1 MISDAKASTETLS
14 VAEVAET
21 VEYESMSPVVV
32 LFCGDPD
39 AKIPVFMYVIQAICD
54 AVFHVQSHRF

>member
-21 VEYESMSPVVV
+21 VEYESVAPVVI
-32 LFCGDPD
+32 LFGGDSD
-39 AKIPVFMYVIQAICD
+39 AIFPVFMYVI
-54 AVFHVQSHRF
+54 